1 MTITDFTDAVESYMN
16 DVSTEAAPM
25 VNYIFKLKF
34 GDQAEILTMTEVKGF
49 LNEFD
54 SYFRGDDLELFI
66 REIELGLK
74 LEGDRV
80 AVSDIAAMIKNDSD
94 YFPK

>member
-1 MTITDFTDAVESYMN
+1 MN
-16 DVSTEAAPM
+16 DVCTEAAPM
-25 VNYIFKLKF
+25 VNYLFKLKF
-34 GDQAEILTMTEVKGF
+34 GDQAEILTITEVKAF

-66 REIELGLK
+66 RDLELGLK

>member
-1 MTITDFTDAVESYMN
+1 MN

-25 VNYIFKLKF
+25 INYLFKLKF
-34 GDQAEILTMTEVKGF
+34 GEQADVLSLAEVKGF

-54 SYFRGDDLELFI
+54 SYFRGEDLELFI
-66 REIELGLK
+66 RDIELGLL

-80 AVSDIAAMIKNDSD
+80 AVSDIAQMIKNDSD
-94 YFPK
+94 FFPKWRN